1 MGNLWWLLLV
11 GLAAGSISERI
22 FVSSQSF
29 STDDLYIEGQTSGDL
44 PIDDEDGEDGGSGSG
59 SGDFALLSREVFQ
72 SQPTASTPHNP
83 PTTAARSQQPATT
96 VKDTQTPWFIIPD
109 GDNKDEEVPD
119 VGPSTTNTPLS
130 DTTAADDGAM
140 DSNDRNL
147 DGLTPIYEDTIKK
160 SVHDGQARAG
170 HGDRLQDVI
179 SSENLLERKEVL
191 AAVIACG
198 VVGFLCAVFL
208 LALLAYRMKKK
219 DEGSYELG
227 DNKLSVTA
235 YHKAPTK
242 EFYA

>member
-1 MGNLWWLLLV
+1 MLFFSYFFPFWQ
-11 GLAAGSISERI
+11 I

-29 STDDLYIEGQTSGDL
+29 STVDDLYIEGQTSGDL

-59 SGDFALLSREVFQ
+59 SGDFALLFREVFQ
-72 SQPTASTPHNP
+72 SQPTAGSPHNP
-83 PTTAARSQQPATT
+83 PTTAARSQDPATT
-96 VKDTQTPWFIIPD
+96 VKDTQTTRFIFAD
-109 GDNKDEEVPD
+109 GDNKDEEVPG
-119 VGPSTTNTPLS
+119 VGPSTTNMPLS
-130 DTTAADDGAM
+130 DTTAVDDGAM
-140 DSNDRNL
+140 DSKDRIL
-147 DGLTPIYEDTIKK
+147 DGVTPISEVPIKK
-160 SVHDGQARAG
+160 SIDEGRARAG
-170 HGDRLQDVI
+170 HGDRLQEKNSSLAI

-219 DEGSYELG
+219 DEGSYDLG
-227 DNKLSVTA
+227 DNKLSATA